1 MNLPLRIAA
10 SVGLACLLPI
20 GLHAATSP
28 SALLQSLDKS
38 SYSGQAT
45 ILLSRYAAPEK
56 GKAGYPTPVVDGAE
70 LLFERPDR
78 FRLTLRPGRKDELT
92 FVAQAGIARWH
103 DKATGATGKAPTSD
117 VADSLSLIALGTV
130 GELKRYADLSDLPEA
145 KQSPLRAA
153 RLDPRNFGTDVVRA
167 TAYYSNDQLS
177 GCGFDMSD
185 GSRVFVAILQYKA
198 NVQTKPGDFE
208 L

>member
-1 MNLPLRIAA
+1 MR
-10 SVGLACLLPI
+10 V
-20 GLHAATSP
+20 
-28 SALLQSLDKS
+28 
-38 SYSGQAT
+38 SGHG
-45 ILLSRYAAPEK
+45 R
-56 GKAGYPTPVVDGAE
+56 GA
-70 LLFERPDR
+70 D
-78 FRLTLRPGRKDELT
+78 
-92 FVAQAGIARWH
+92 I
-103 DKATGATGKAPTSD
+103 
-117 VADSLSLIALGTV
+117 ADSLSLIALGTV

-153 RLDPRNFGTDVVRA
+153 RLDPRNFGTDVARA

-185 GSRVFVAILQYKA
+185 GSRVFVAILKYKS

>member
-45 ILLSRYAAPEK
+45 ILLSRYAAPAA
-56 GKAGYPTPVVDGAE
+56 GKTSYPQPVVDNAE

-92 FVAQAGIARWH
+92 FVAQAGIARWR
-103 DKATGATGKAPTSD
+103 DKATGITGKAPTAD

-153 RLDPRNFGTDVVRA
+153 RLDPRTYGTDVVRA

-177 GCGFDMSD
+177 GCDFELQD
-185 GSRVFVAILQYKA
+185 GSRVFVAILQYKT
-198 NVQTKPGDFE
+198 NVPTKPDDFE